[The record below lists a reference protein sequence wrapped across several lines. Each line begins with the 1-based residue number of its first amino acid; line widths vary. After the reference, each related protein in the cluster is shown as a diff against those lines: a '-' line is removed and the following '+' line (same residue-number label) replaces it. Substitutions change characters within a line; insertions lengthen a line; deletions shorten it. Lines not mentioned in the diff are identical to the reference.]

1 MKDFIIKIS
10 YSWGDKEHDIEIQK
24 DNKLNAFMYMLDRA
38 KQEISNTIYDNHEE
52 DSFNLKVEP
61 NNDSITLTYEYDNE
75 MCFYKLIQKIYC
87 IVISKFDKFG
97 NRINAWEMS
106 CNTNFIIAKEHWKQY
121 DEKLKNG
128 EFSFCGKNSKVELE
142 VRDYESNDLIE
153 IIEEV

>member
-24 DNKLNAFMYMLDRA
+24 DNKLNAFMYMLGLV
-38 KQEISNTIYDNHEE
+38 KEEISNTIYDGHEE
-52 DSFNLKVEP
+52 DYFNLQVEP

-75 MCFYKLIQKIYC
+75 MCYYKLIQKIYC

-97 NRINAWEMS
+97 NRIDSYEMS
-106 CNTNFIIAKEHWKQY
+106 CDTDIEKAKQSKKEYIQRV
-121 DEKLKNG
+121 KNG
-128 EFSFCGKNSKVELE
+128 EFKDLGNNLKVELE

-153 IIEEV
+153 IID

>member
-1 MKDFIIKIS
+1 MKDFIIKIN

-24 DNKLNAFMYMLDRA
+24 NNKLNAFMYMLDLA

-52 DSFNLKVEP
+52 DSFNLKIEP

-75 MCFYKLIQKIYC
+75 MCYYKLISKVYC
-87 IVISKFDKFG
+87 IVISKFDKLG

-106 CNTNFIIAKEHWKQY
+106 CNTNFTIAKEHWKQY
-121 DEKLKNG
+121 DERLKNG

-142 VRDYESNDLIE
+142 VRDYETNDLIE